1 MRKLLMPIYWISAFA
16 GMYAGF
22 LNFKSIPVGF
32 AILSGLGLGEL
43 AGTCLCVIVG
53 FLSRKKTK

>member
-1 MRKLLMPIYWISAFA
+1 MRKLLMPIYLISAFA

-32 AILSGLGLGEL
+32 AILSGVGLGEL
-43 AGTCLCVIVG
+43 LGTCLCVIVG